1 MLSKETYLGDL
12 YDIGYD
18 KPETHVI
25 AKGDTLFYAFYDK
38 EWKGPIPLRGLK
50 ENGSYRAVDYVNRK
64 EIATV
69 AGDHPV
75 IDAAFNGYLLL
86 AVFPVRAEPEQ

>member
-1 MLSKETYLGDL
+1 
-12 YDIGYD
+12 
-18 KPETHVI
+18 
-25 AKGDTLFYAFYDK
+25 
-38 EWKGPIPLRGLK
+38 
-50 ENGSYRAVDYVNRK
+50 VDYVNRK